1 MRKSKQYLYIDA
13 LRMVYYAFFHSVMPY
28 GLIFWGNRTHSMSVF
43 ELQNR
48 AVRIMVGA
56 GSRDSCRK
64 IFKLL
69 KILTLTSQYIYSL
82 VMFVVNNMELFAEN
96 SEMHTTVT
104 RNSSNL
110 HLPSSNLTVFQ
121 KGLQY
126 FGVKVYNN
134 LPGNIK
140 QLREKSI

>member
-1 MRKSKQYLYIDA
+1 
-13 LRMVYYAFFHSVMPY
+13 
-28 GLIFWGNRTHSMSVF
+28 
-43 ELQNR
+43 
-48 AVRIMVGA
+48 MVGA

-82 VMFVVNNMELFAEN
+82 VMFVVNNIELFAEN

-110 HLPSSNLTVFQ
+110 HLPSSNQTIFQ
-121 KGLQY
+121 KGSQY
-126 FGVKVYNN
+126 FGINVYNN
-134 LPGNIK
+134 LPGNVK
-140 QLREKSI
+140 WLSKGKNQFKEALLQFLRLHAFYNMNEFLNLWKTFSVNNFIWINIHIM